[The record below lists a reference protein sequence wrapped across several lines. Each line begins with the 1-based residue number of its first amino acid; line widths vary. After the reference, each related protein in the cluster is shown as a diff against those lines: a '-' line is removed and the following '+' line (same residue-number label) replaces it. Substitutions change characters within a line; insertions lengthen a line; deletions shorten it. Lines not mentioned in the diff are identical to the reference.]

1 MQLEP
6 QINQTVVS
14 QFKFGTVKVPSRLTV
29 FHINPLVDYTYTKYF
44 PDFNP
49 GHIRTFI
56 LQHGMGDAQKKDR
69 IRRQGNQD
77 EFNLFFII
85 HRTRLFSAHCREEV
99 HHVHCPKTN
108 LCNCKT
114 CKIRARHGWSEC
126 NDISG
131 FCATWLSNMGHR
143 QKFGKGDLS
152 SIEVIQKQD

>member
-14 QFKFGTVKVPSRLTV
+14 QFKFSTVKVPSRLTV
-29 FHINPLVDYTYTKYF
+29 FHINPLVDYTYAKYF

-85 HRTRLFSAHCREEV
+85 EQGCSAHTV
-99 HHVHCPKTN
+99 VKKYTMYTVPKQN

-143 QKFGKGDLS
+143 WKFGKGDLS
-152 SIEVIQKQD
+152 SIEVIQKKD